1 VIAQLKT
8 QTPRH
13 VAVAALLLTVL
24 GFVLGGVTVGMG
36 AAIGGVVAVLD
47 TWAIIW
53 LVSHVVLGAGVVRQ
67 GIAVALLVTKLIV
80 LLAICWALLARW
92 GADPVGFSLGLSAL
106 VVGMLYAA
114 AMLSLKEA
122 KSAGEG

>member
-13 VAVAALLLTVL
+13 VAVAALLLTAL
-24 GFVLGGVTVGMG
+24 GFVLGGVTVGIG

-53 LVSHVVLGAGVVRQ
+53 LVTHVVLGAGLVRQ
-67 GIAVALLVTKLIV
+67 GIAVALLVTKLGLV
-80 LLAICWALLARW
+80 LAICWALLARW

-106 VVGMLYAA
+106 VVGMLYAGA
-114 AMLSLKEA
+114 RLSLKEA
-122 KSAGEG
+122 QSVGEG